1 MNIEN
6 IDDLSYDLSD
16 DYGYQYEVVI
26 VKLTEQLCDI
36 MVEQNISISQLAK
49 RSGKSNRWI
58 RDTLRGGKNIHFNE
72 IVWLFWNLGYVIDI
86 NVSKK

>member
-58 RDTLRGGKNIHFNE
+58 
-72 IVWLFWNLGYVIDI
+72 
-86 NVSKK
+86 